1 MPEST
6 IKSIKEFARL
16 ANCSI
21 STVSKA
27 LNGKQDVSAKTRKKI
42 LELAEAHNFAP
53 NAFGKAL
60 KNKRTENIGI
70 VFGRTDQPLLR
81 NPFYSRVLE
90 GIEAELAINNFNL
103 LLHLLPEGEKFKIP
117 KMLKEGLVDGVILVG
132 ILKTAMIEFLQERQI
147 PAVLIDPQIRVDGLS
162 QVCIDNEHGGFQ
174 ATQFLLDRGHT
185 RIGFISGDLKHLSFK
200 QRYDGYCKALNFNHI
215 EIDPDLVRIGAL
227 EAGYDLVHQLLI
239 LKSRPS
245 AIFSANDINAILG
258 YKAVKDFNL
267 GIPEDI
273 SVIGFDDIDL
283 ASISS
288 PPLTTIRVYKEE
300 MGSIAVRILIEMIG
314 QPEPKPLMT
323 LVPTRIVERESVRFL
338 N

>member
-27 LNGKQDVSAKTRKKI
+27 LNGKQDVSTKTRNKI
-42 LELAEAHNFAP
+42 LALAEAYNFAP

-90 GIEAELAINNFNL
+90 GIEAELAINDFNL
-103 LLHLLPEGEKFKIP
+103 LLHLVPEGEKFKIP
-117 KMLKEGLVDGVILVG
+117 KMLKERLVDGVILVG
-132 ILKTAMIEFLQERQI
+132 TLKTGMIEFLQERQL
-147 PAVLIDPQIRVDGLS
+147 PVVLIDPQIQVDGLS

-185 RIGFISGDLKHLSFK
+185 RIGFISGDRDHLSFS
-200 QRYDGYCKALNFNHI
+200 QRFEGYRKALHFNHI
-215 EIDPDLVRIGAL
+215 DFDADLVQFGSL
-227 EAGYDLVHQLLI
+227 EAGYTLVHKLLE
-239 LKSRPS
+239 LKSRPT
-245 AIFSANDINAILG
+245 AIFSANDINAIYG
-258 YKAVKDFNL
+258 YKAVKDFHLN
-267 GIPEDI
+267 IPEDV

-283 ASISS
+283 ASIAS
-288 PPLTTIRVYKEE
+288 PTLTTIRVYKEE
-300 MGSIAVRILIEMIG
+300 MGSIAVRMLIDAIEHASS
-314 QPEPKPLMT
+314 KSVTT
-323 LVPTRIVERESVRFL
+323 LVPTRLVERESVRFL